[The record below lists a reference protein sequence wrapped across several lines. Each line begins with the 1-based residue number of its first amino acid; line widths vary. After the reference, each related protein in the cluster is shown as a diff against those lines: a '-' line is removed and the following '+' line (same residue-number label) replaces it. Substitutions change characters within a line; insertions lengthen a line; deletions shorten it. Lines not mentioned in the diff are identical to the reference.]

1 MYGNLVIGPIGGRRS
16 SLRVTSGL
24 KGEESESM
32 RRVRAEAE
40 WNRKVNAV
48 VKELQLV
55 KTREKKAQTTI
66 SALQSS
72 EVALKG
78 RLLLTEKQNREIK
91 NRLATEEAKY
101 RRVYLQLEQ
110 LRKSEDKRDKILA
123 KDHPIIARLEKKVGD
138 LTNEKESIQRSL
150 DNLTDSCIT
159 LKNKNRALQREISNL
174 KLRETELQGQL
185 DKCI

>member
-1 MYGNLVIGPIGGRRS
+1 
-16 SLRVTSGL
+16 
-24 KGEESESM
+24 
-32 RRVRAEAE
+32 
-40 WNRKVNAV
+40 
-48 VKELQLV
+48 
-55 KTREKKAQTTI
+55 
-66 SALQSS
+66 
-72 EVALKG
+72 
-78 RLLLTEKQNREIK
+78 IK